1 MLKTLIAVFL
11 IPFNIFLSLFFV
23 PVEKY
28 AVPEF
33 IKEETPPVNS
43 NQTYDK
49 IIGSGCEFYITRP
62 VSENLNVI
70 HSSDFGMSEQ
80 LNDNTDALNSAFAY
94 CRDNPGT
101 KLVIDEGVYKFSVSD
116 KLVMDKLDTCF
127 IDGSKAKFIFSQAG
141 LFFSVSRCNCV
152 EINGLTVDVDRINNP
167 VDDVAEAR
175 NVNKENNTF
184 DLVFFEKD
192 DVNLDMEFQA
202 ISQCDPE
209 TLTFGAKGS
218 NKENYVYMSPE
229 NIVKVEKISGNV
241 LRITHDGAMSNYA
254 DGDRFIIR
262 HHVYDGQVF
271 SVNSKSENITF
282 DGLRIYGGYGS
293 GFGGGDL
300 ANHYQIIN
308 TYIGVDPEDKT
319 GAHVSLGADAIHIAN
334 SGGFFNLENC
344 DISGQ
349 GDDALNIHDGLGYVY
364 DVSGNTLKIYA
375 SACRLNVGEN
385 LAFKDTNFVDMD
397 YSAKIISSVQGTDC
411 STSKM
416 ITFDKDISDVIAPG
430 CIAYNAA
437 ADSGNYVIRNNYF
450 HENRARALLL
460 QSDNG
465 LCENNRFYKTEMQA
479 IKIVMDIRPTLWQE
493 GTGVNNLIIKNNTF
507 DMCDYINEGEQIT
520 VDTYIDG
527 HTAECYVFKNIQIT
541 GNTFRNFTS
550 KLMKVMNVNGL
561 DFSDNEIEACNAENY
576 IEMLDYCENVN
587 LNNHFTGKFGDIASV
602 VRGKFKNVVL
612 YNKI

>member
-11 IPFNIFLSLFFV
+11 LPFSIIMSLFSF

-28 AVPEF
+28 ELPEI
-33 IKEETPPVNS
+33 IKEEAPYVNQ
-43 NQTYDK
+43 NQVYDK
-49 IIGSGCEFYITRP
+49 INGNGCEFYITRP
-62 VSENLNVI
+62 VPDKLNVAY
-70 HSSDFGMSEQ
+70 SSDFGMSEQ
-80 LNDNTDALNSAFAY
+80 LEDNTDALNLAFAY

-101 KLVIDEGVYKFSVSD
+101 KLVIDKGVYRFSLSG
-116 KLVMDKLDTCF
+116 KLALDKLDTCF
-127 IDGSKAKFIFSQAG
+127 IDGSNAKFVFSQTG
-141 LFFSVSRCNCV
+141 QFFSVSRCNCV
-152 EINGLTVDVDRINNP
+152 EIYGLTIDVDRVNNP
-167 VDDVAEAR
+167 VDDVAEVK
-175 NVNKENNTF
+175 NVNKKINTF
-184 DLVFFEKD
+184 DFVFFEKE
-192 DVNLDMEFQA
+192 DVSPNMEIQA

-218 NKENYVYMSPE
+218 NKENYIYMSPE
-229 NIVKVEKISGNV
+229 NIVNVEKISGNV
-241 LRITHDGAMSNYA
+241 LRITHDGALSNYA

-271 SVNSKSENITF
+271 SVNAKSENITF
-282 DGLRIYGGYGS
+282 NGLKIYGGYGS

-308 TYIGVDPEDKT
+308 TVIGVDPDDKT

-364 DVSGNTLKIYA
+364 DVSGNTLKMYA
-375 SACRLNVGEN
+375 SACRLNAGED
-385 LAFKDTNFVDMD
+385 LAFKDTNFVDMN
-397 YSAKIISSVQGTDC
+397 YSAKIISSVQGDDC
-411 STSKM
+411 STSKV
-416 ITFDKDISDVIAPG
+416 ITFDKDISDVVTPG

-437 ADSGNYVIRNNYF
+437 ANSGNYVIRNNYF

-493 GTGVNNLIIKNNTF
+493 GTGVNNLIIRNNIF
-507 DMCDYINEGEQIT
+507 EMCDYINEGEQIT
-520 VDTYIDG
+520 IDTYIDG
-527 HTAECYVFKNIQIT
+527 HTAECYAFKNIQIT
-541 GNTFRNFTS
+541 GNSFSDFTS
-550 KLMKVMNVNGL
+550 KLIKVMNVNGL
-561 DFSDNEIEACNAENY
+561 DFSNNKIEAKNAGNY
-576 IEMLDYCENVN
+576 IEMLDYCENIKLDNQFIGVYS
-587 LNNHFTGKFGDIASV
+587 DIASV
-602 VRGKFKNVVL
+602 VRGKFKNIVS